1 MSKKTKELS
10 YRQLSENF
18 INSKSEKDY
27 NVLYQRV
34 KPGLR
39 NYIANVVKD
48 NEATDDI
55 LTNTLTK
62 MWTKI
67 DQYDPKYQITTW
79 LYRIAFNECLGWIR
93 QRNTKYSL
101 DAMKEYG
108 IEVDPA
114 ARIHNLSVGQQ
125 QRVEIVR
132 CLLQD
137 PKLLIMDEPT
147 SVLTPQ
153 ETEQLFEVLR
163 RFAEN
168 GLAVLFISHKLD
180 EIRALTSRATVLRR
194 GQNVGSVNTKGQSNR
209 QLAELMIGTKVKDV
223 ARQKAPAKSKFDY
236 GSQDILIPDG
246 EGIDRMEDQP
256 VGDFS
261 KNNKKG
267 SSFSTIQ
274 DQTVQDYM
282 AKFERIIPILKRCLK
297 IMVIHMNY

>member
-93 QRNTKYSL
+93 QRNRKYSI

-108 IEVDPA
+108 IEISEHYSHTSAHD
-114 ARIHNLSVGQQ
+114 
-125 QRVEIVR
+125 
-132 CLLQD
+132 
-137 PKLLIMDEPT
+137 LLIEIESKTEADFIEEDEALMN
-147 SVLTPQ
+147 SYELALKAIQ
-153 ETEQLFEVLR
+153 ELKPMYRDIIEDRLLNNMKYEDIADKYGVPLQ
-163 RFAEN
+163 
-168 GLAVLFISHKLD
+168 
-180 EIRALTSRATVLRR
+180 TVKNRIRR
-194 GQNVGSVNTKGQSNR
+194 GK
-209 QLAELMIGTKVKDV
+209 
-223 ARQKAPAKSKFDY
+223 
-236 GSQDILIPDG
+236 ILIQ
-246 EGIDRMEDQP
+246 E
-256 VGDFS
+256 S
-261 KNNKKG
+261 
-267 SSFSTIQ
+267 
-274 DQTVQDYM
+274 
-282 AKFERIIPILKRCLK
+282 
-297 IMVIHMNY
+297 MVK